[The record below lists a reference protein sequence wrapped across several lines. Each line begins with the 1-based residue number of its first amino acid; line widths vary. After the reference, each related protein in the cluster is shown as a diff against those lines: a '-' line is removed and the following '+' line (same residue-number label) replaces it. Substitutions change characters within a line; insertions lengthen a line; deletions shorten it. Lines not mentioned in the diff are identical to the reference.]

1 VKLDG
6 RPQGL
11 GADATPPAPAAA
23 MTSVVGVLALLALAT
38 VLGALGYLHL
48 EPTGLSPVCN
58 AVSQYGITTFRA
70 GYRVATIA
78 FAVAAIA
85 LAVGVDRATG
95 KAGTDAVVVLLILFA
110 VARGAISWF
119 PMDAPGAV
127 RTSTGQMH
135 GLLALVA
142 FASAATAALRLGTVL
157 SHGARWR
164 SLAPVS
170 SALGWAMVACLL
182 GILLAR
188 SFPSLRA
195 RFGAIERGFYISAIA
210 WFAVFASACAA
221 NTH

>member
-1 VKLDG
+1 
-6 RPQGL
+6 
-11 GADATPPAPAAA
+11 
-23 MTSVVGVLALLALAT
+23 MTSVAGVVALVALAT
-38 VLGALGYLHL
+38 VLVALGYLHL
-48 EPTGLSPVCN
+48 APTGLSPVRN
-58 AVSQYGITTFRA
+58 AVSQYGITRFRA

-78 FAVAAIA
+78 FAVAGIA
-85 LAVGVDRATG
+85 LAVGIDRVASKDG
-95 KAGTDAVVVLLILFA
+95 REEVVVLLLLFA
-110 VARGAISWF
+110 LARGAISWF
-119 PMDAPGAV
+119 PMDAPGAA
-127 RTSTGQMH
+127 RTSTGQVH

-164 SLAPVS
+164 PLAPVS

-182 GILLAR
+182 GILFAR

-195 RFGAIERGFYISAIA
+195 RFGAIERGFYVSAIA